1 MKGSTLRDKT
11 FLHHGS
17 GQQIK
22 PAFKINME
30 DHMKSSFALRSI
42 LVAAGLSMAGM
53 SAQAAVVFDAVTGGQ
68 GNYNQG
74 FVTTS
79 NPPIAELGDI
89 ITLGGSDRLVNAVSF
104 RMAQQTL
111 VDPNPYTAAITF
123 SLYSVNTTTLATS
136 LLGAVTNPIQIFS
149 TGILDLSFNFNNV
162 AVPGTIYYGISVS
175 SASANVNG
183 LAVVLWDYW
192 SVGSPN
198 FGDGPVLPVGT
209 DPGTVINGPSAVTSI
224 VYGRLTPGGALIAS
238 TNSGLG
244 VNDLSL
250 GMTPSVQIS
259 AVPEPETYG
268 LMALGLVA
276 LGAYVRRRKQA

>member
-1 MKGSTLRDKT
+1 LR
-11 FLHHGS
+11 HGS
-17 GQQIK
+17 GRQIDS
-22 PAFKINME
+22 AFDIKTE
-30 DHMKSSFALRSI
+30 GHMNSPFALRST
-42 LVAAGLSMAGM
+42 LVAVGLCMAGM
-53 SAQAAVVFDAVTGGQ
+53 TAQAVVVFDAVTGGQ

-74 FVTTS
+74 FVTPL

-89 ITLGGSDRLVNAVSF
+89 ITLGGSNRLVNAVSF

-111 VDPNPYTAAITF
+111 VDPNLYTAAITF
-123 SLYSVNTTTLATS
+123 SLYSVNTTTLSTS
-136 LLGAVTNPIQIFS
+136 LLSAVTNVFQIGS

-162 AVPGTIYYGISVS
+162 LVPSTIYYGISVS

-183 LAVVLWDYW
+183 LGVVLWDYW
-192 SVGSPN
+192 SAGSPN
-198 FGDGPVLPVGT
+198 FGDGQVLPVGS
-209 DPGTVINGPSAVTSI
+209 DPGTVINGPSAVSSI
-224 VYGRLTPGGALIAS
+224 VYGRLTPGGPLVRS
-238 TNSGLG
+238 TNNGLG
-244 VNDLSL
+244 INDLSL